1 MRDDEPVDLLE
12 EVNNMLAKA
21 GSSQDISQIRNIII
35 DTRIMIEEFLD
46 IYDQVYGKYE
56 DDYYE

>member
-12 EVNNMLAKA
+12 EIDNMLAEA
-21 GSSQDISQIRNIII
+21 GSSQDISQIRKIIV

-46 IYDQVYGKYE
+46 IYDQVHGKYE
-56 DDYYE
+56 DDCYE

>member
-12 EVNNMLAKA
+12 KVNNMLAKA
-21 GSSQDISQIRNIII
+21 GSSQDVSQMRNIII

-46 IYDQVYGKYE
+46 IYD
-56 DDYYE
+56 

>member
-12 EVNNMLAKA
+12 EIDNMLAKA
-21 GSSQDISQIRNIII
+21 GSSQDISQMRNIII

-46 IYDQVYGKYE
+46 IYDQVHGKYE
-56 DDYYE
+56 DDDYE

>member
-12 EVNNMLAKA
+12 EVNNRLAKA
-21 GSSQDISQIRNIII
+21 GSSQDISQIRNIIV

-46 IYDQVYGKYE
+46 IYDQVHGKYE